1 MRESRKWL
9 DGYTIPTL
17 MWTPSQSR
25 VGRATGTGC
34 RLFRVDNT
42 SQRCSIILGND
53 FDKLSLS
60 HDTRVA
66 QPGHLSYHC
75 HTKLDLQNQD
85 AQPHHKP
92 TRRPLVASGGVR
104 VASGASGTVWESL
117 GASGS
122 VREPLGASGSLWE
135 RLGASGGVWEPL
147 GASGGPWEPLGASG
161 RLEEPLGASGSLG
174 ATIAPQDQPWHV
186 ALQQLRREHMYVC
199 VLRKYK

>member
-9 DGYTIPTL
+9 DGNTIPTL

-135 RLGASGGVWEPL
+135 RLGASGSAW
-147 GASGGPWEPLGASG
+147 
-161 RLEEPLGASGSLG
+161 EPLGASGSLWVRLGGPGSLWELLG
-174 ATIAPQDQPWHV
+174 ASRSLWAPLGASEQP
-186 ALQQLRREHMYVC
+186 
-199 VLRKYK
+199 